1 MPGFFFYIC
10 TKSLF
15 MIIEIALS
23 NLESWGIGL
32 QSYIEVNDTGD
43 TAYSVLSIDLLFF
56 SIRLLVPKRMDDIE
70 L

>member
-1 MPGFFFYIC
+1 
-10 TKSLF
+10 